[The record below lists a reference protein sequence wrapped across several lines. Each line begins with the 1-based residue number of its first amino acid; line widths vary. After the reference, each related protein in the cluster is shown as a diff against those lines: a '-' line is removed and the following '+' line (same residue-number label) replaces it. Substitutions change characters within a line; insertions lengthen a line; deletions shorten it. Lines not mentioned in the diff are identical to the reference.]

1 MSELSGVVDWVR
13 TEAAFETADGVC
25 VEGRLFPM
33 VDVVVHEDVA
43 PGACAGGVAGSPW
56 LNVDVPYT
64 PIGYGN
70 SAHPSKSSER
80 S

>member
-1 MSELSGVVDWVR
+1 
-13 TEAAFETADGVC
+13 
-25 VEGRLFPM
+25 M

>member
-1 MSELSGVVDWVR
+1 
-13 TEAAFETADGVC
+13 
-25 VEGRLFPM
+25 M
-33 VDVVVHEDVA
+33 VDVVVHEEVA

-70 SAHPSKSSER
+70 SARPSESER